1 MTINFRFAARDDL
14 PKIVTIYNQV
24 ISLRNVTAD
33 LAPISVSDREQWFD
47 ASSHEKYPI
56 WIIADDDQVIGWC
69 SLGAFYGRAAY
80 QHTAEISIYI
90 DETTRGKHV
99 GTQTIQF
106 LATQLKQRDLQNIV
120 AYVFRQN
127 TPSMALFKKQG
138 FEQWGLLP
146 KVAEIDGRH
155 LDLAI
160 LGKHFD

>member
-1 MTINFRFAARDDL
+1 MTINFRFATKDDL

-24 ISLRNVTAD
+24 ISLKNVTAD
-33 LAPISVSDREQWFD
+33 LAPISVSDREQWFN
-47 ASSHEKYPI
+47 ASSHEKYSI

-99 GTQTIQF
+99 GTQAIQF

-127 TPSMALFKKQG
+127 TPSMTLFKKQG

-146 KVAEIDGRH
+146 EVAKIDGHH